1 MIGKVPEPIVV
12 SRKSRRGWSER
23 VILLEPD
30 ECQSSKHSVDLGNL
44 PRDSNNEDRLQAR
57 KKVIRIQ
64 KYLRKNCH
72 HRIKCTAA
80 AFLAALMWRRPL
92 NSVFNHYRSQKARK
106 DAQ

>member
-12 SRKSRRGWSER
+12 SGKSRRPCSKR
-23 VILLEPD
+23 VILLRPD
-30 ECQSSKHSVDLGNL
+30 ECQSNRHSIDLGNL
-44 PRDSNNEDRLQAR
+44 PGDSNNEDRLQAR

-64 KYLRKNCH
+64 KYLRKRYH
-72 HRIKCTAA
+72 HCIKCIAT

-92 NSVFNHYRSQKARK
+92 NSVFNHYRSQKVRK